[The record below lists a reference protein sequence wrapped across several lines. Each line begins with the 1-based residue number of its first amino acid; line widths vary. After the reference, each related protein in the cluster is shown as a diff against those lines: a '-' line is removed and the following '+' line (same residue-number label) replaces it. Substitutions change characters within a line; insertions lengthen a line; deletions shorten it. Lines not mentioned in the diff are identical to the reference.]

1 MIHTIGELLVGLM
14 ESIAFFIV
22 IDALFTRR
30 DNIPSY
36 LYGGAIVFIAAV
48 IDISF
53 YMLFGTMQNFAIMYI
68 AVFLLTC
75 MYIGE
80 VKTKL
85 ILPLILITLNAVS
98 ELPVLFLTTYIFDVT
113 VEMVIENKI
122 LWLFGAFFSKVVL
135 LLFANFFRLRLK
147 NKKML
152 LKTSYWLMFVVVFFP
167 SILTSFL
174 LFRLTYNVTEDWIR
188 NLSILASIGIMSA
201 AFASIF
207 LYEHLSRQTESE
219 NRERL
224 YAQHIKSQ
232 SKHLDE
238 ILVMQNQLK
247 SFRHDIKNHYI
258 ALAGYFENGD
268 LEGGKN
274 YIDKINGEIT
284 KKEVVDT
291 GNTALDAIISTK
303 KALAEEKGIT
313 FESTVQIPE
322 QLPVDAAD
330 ICIVFGNSLDNAIE
344 ACEKIQKGEKKIH
357 LSVIYEDDSILCKI
371 VNSIETEKKIT
382 LKSTKKDKKNHGF
395 GIENIKQALSKYNH
409 VIKMDQTDK
418 EFVFSFIIFNK

>member
-1 MIHTIGELLVGLM
+1 MIHTVGELLVGLM

-36 LYGGAIVFIAAV
+36 LYGGAIVIIAAV

-113 VEMVIENKI
+113 VEMVIENKV
-122 LWLFGAFFSKVVL
+122 LWLFGAFFSKIVL
-135 LLFANFFRLRLK
+135 LLLANFFRLRLK

-174 LFRLTYNVTEDWIR
+174 LFRLTYNVTEEWIR
-188 NLSILASIGIMSA
+188 NLSILASIGLMSA

-247 SFRHDIKNHYI
+247 NFRHDMKNHYI
-258 ALAGYFENGD
+258 ALAGYFDSGD

-284 KKEVVDT
+284 KKDVVDT
-291 GNTALDAIISTK
+291 GNIALDAIISTK
-303 KALAEEKGIT
+303 KALAEEKGII

-322 QLPVDAAD
+322 HLPIDAAD

-344 ACEKIQKGEKKIH
+344 ACEKIKNGEKKIH

-382 LKSTKKDKKNHGF
+382 FKSTKKDKKNHGI

-409 VIKMDQTDK
+409 VVKMDQTDK

>member
-1 MIHTIGELLVGLM
+1 MIHTVGELLVGLM

-36 LYGGAIVFIAAV
+36 LYGGAIVFMAAI

-85 ILPLILITLNAVS
+85 ILPLILIMLNAVS

-135 LLFANFFRLRLK
+135 LLLATFFRLRLK

-188 NLSILASIGIMSA
+188 NLSILASIGLMSA

-247 SFRHDIKNHYI
+247 SFGHDMKNHYI
-258 ALAGYFENGD
+258 ALAGYFDSGD

-284 KKEVVDT
+284 KKDVIDT
-291 GNTALDAIISTK
+291 GNIALDAIISTK
-303 KALAEEKGIT
+303 KALAEEKGII

-322 QLPVDAAD
+322 HLPIDAAD

-344 ACEKIQKGEKKIH
+344 ACEKIKNGEKKIH

-382 LKSTKKDKKNHGF
+382 FKSTKKDKKNHGF

-409 VIKMDQTDK
+409 VVKMDQTDK